1 MNLDEMLNI
10 VEKNDP
16 DDVNLYMVHNINSKK
31 GRGYSVVNPT
41 IGDNFKEQ
49 LQSIVKDEL
58 ARYKDNPQA
67 PYNPVGTLDNVVET
81 NKVASVKAIKDLKL
95 ALDNPLQKFKFKNDS
110 FNCFIYEFPYEDS
123 KNSDRK
129 SLLVFRRTKKF
140 KSFKKG
146 FIGYLNAGT
155 FKELKKSDMLATD
168 EYIDFIMDEED
179 IYIFQH
185 ISFERIFNIRS
196 KFVAKAKSVL
206 DNAQLSEKIENF
218 DKLKE
223 EALENQSYVKRL
235 AKLSKGENNAAL
247 FLEDLE
253 ATKKVIDDFNLDIE
267 FNKSGDK
274 LVFRG
279 ESQVAS
285 FIGLMQDAYYQ
296 TLIGK
301 HKGMD
306 KRR

>member
-58 ARYKDNPQA
+58 ARYKDNPQV

-81 NKVASVKAIKDLKL
+81 NK
-95 ALDNPLQKFKFKNDS
+95 
-110 FNCFIYEFPYEDS
+110 
-123 KNSDRK
+123 
-129 SLLVFRRTKKF
+129 
-140 KSFKKG
+140 
-146 FIGYLNAGT
+146 
-155 FKELKKSDMLATD
+155 
-168 EYIDFIMDEED
+168 
-179 IYIFQH
+179 
-185 ISFERIFNIRS
+185 
-196 KFVAKAKSVL
+196 
-206 DNAQLSEKIENF
+206 
-218 DKLKE
+218 
-223 EALENQSYVKRL
+223 
-235 AKLSKGENNAAL
+235 
-247 FLEDLE
+247 
-253 ATKKVIDDFNLDIE
+253 
-267 FNKSGDK
+267 
-274 LVFRG
+274 
-279 ESQVAS
+279 VAS